1 MVNNFR
7 AVNSQQQQQSRRRR
21 RPALRADDCEPLDT
35 RTLEVAIRETAPR
48 WRGQRN
54 EKSAIGQAEITIK
67 DLKAFHAAGLRGKQI
82 AEAPA
87 LRVCDVSIK
96 MLRAVVSQW
105 LAKGLSPGSCHRR
118 LSVLSVMG
126 IDVRGARPPLGKALK
141 WWLTP
146 DLQADLT
153 ARLRSGALGCDDD
166 EGEDC
171 EDGLSVIVTPPMM
184 AQEETPPITLQAGSF
199 AFLQTI
205 EAPPPIKERLTTA
218 SIDPILADFVDWTV
232 WTGLRVEE
240 SLRLRR
246 SSFAN
251 NFRSVTVP
259 GLKTLGSQATLP
271 ISSDATALAK
281 RIFAGSS
288 GDPAMF
294 PVTYRQL
301 MRRWPVVMQAF
312 GVTHPMAT
320 LKALRRSAARYLTV
334 GGMPLDI
341 LRQYLRHNSVA
352 TTMGYLRLTGGYGE
366 NEMRRWLA

>member
-7 AVNSQQQQQSRRRR
+7 AVNSQQQQARR
-21 RPALRADDCEPLDT
+21 RPTPRADDGDLDT

-48 WRGQRN
+48 WRGTRN

-105 LAKGLSPGSCHRR
+105 LAKGLSPGSCHMR

-126 IDVRGARPPLGKALK
+126 IPVQGARPPLGKALK

-166 EGEDC
+166 DDGEDC

-184 AQEETPPITLQAGSF
+184 AREETPPITLQVGSF

-218 SIDPILADFVDWTV
+218 PIDLILADFVDWTV

-251 NFRSVTVP
+251 GFRSVTVP

-271 ISSDATALAK
+271 ISSDATALAR
-281 RIFAGSS
+281 RIFAASS

-294 PVTYRQL
+294 PVSYRQL
-301 MRRWPVVMQAF
+301 SRRWLVVMHAF
-312 GVTHPMAT
+312 GVTHPLAT

-334 GGMPLDI
+334 SGMPLDI
-341 LRQYLRHNSVA
+341 LRQYLRHNSVS

>member
-1 MVNNFR
+1 MANNFR
-7 AVNSQQQQQSRRRR
+7 AVNSQRQPQPRRRR
-21 RPALRADDCEPLDT
+21 EHDCEPLDT
-35 RTLEVAIRETAPR
+35 RSLEVAIRETAPR
-48 WRGQRN
+48 WRGTRN

-105 LAKGLSPGSCHRR
+105 LAKGLSPATCHMR

-126 IDVRGARPPLGKALK
+126 IPVQGARPSLGKALK

-146 DLQADLT
+146 DMQADLT
-153 ARLRSGALGCDDD
+153 ARLRAGTMGCDDVD
-166 EGEDC
+166 DDGEGE
-171 EDGLSVIVTPPMM
+171 LIVMTR
-184 AQEETPPITLQAGSF
+184 EETPPITLHVGSF
-199 AFLQTI
+199 TFQQTT
-205 EAPPPIKERLTTA
+205 EAPPVKERLATPT
-218 SIDPILADFVDWTV
+218 DLILADFIDWTV

-251 NFRSVTVP
+251 GFRSVTVP

-281 RIFAGSS
+281 RIFAASS
-288 GDPAMF
+288 GDAPMF
-294 PVTYRQL
+294 PISYYQL
-301 MRRWPVVMQAF
+301 LRRWLAAMKAMEID
-312 GVTHPMAT
+312 HPMAT

-341 LRQYLRHNSVA
+341 LRQYLRHNSVS

>member
-7 AVNSQQQQQSRRRR
+7 AVNSQRQPQSRRRR
-21 RPALRADDCEPLDT
+21 EHDDEPLDT
-35 RTLEVAIRETAPR
+35 RSLDVAIRETAPR
-48 WRGQRN
+48 WRGTRN
-54 EKSAIGQAEITIK
+54 EKSAIGQAELTIK
-67 DLKAFHAAGLRGKQI
+67 DLKAYHAANLSGKQI

-87 LRVCDVSIK
+87 MRVCDVSTK
-96 MLRAVVSQW
+96 VLRAMVTKW
-105 LAKGLSPGSCHRR
+105 RAAGLSPASCHMR

-126 IDVRGARPPLGKALK
+126 IDVNGSRPPLGKVLK

-146 DLQADLT
+146 DMQGDLT
-153 ARLRSGALGCDDD
+153 ARLRAGTLGCDDD
-166 EGEDC
+166 DDDEG
-171 EDGLSVIVTPPMM
+171 DGGEGLRAM
-184 AQEETPPITLQAGSF
+184 TPPITLQVGSF
-199 AFLQTI
+199 TFQQTT
-205 EAPPPIKERLTTA
+205 EAPPIKERTDAPTDL
-218 SIDPILADFVDWTV
+218 ILADFIDWTV

-251 NFRSVTVP
+251 GFRSVTVP

-288 GDPAMF
+288 GDALMF
-294 PVTYRQL
+294 PVCYRQL
-301 MRRWPVVMQAF
+301 SRRWRVVMKTM
-312 GVTHPMAT
+312 GVDHPMAT

>member
-240 SLRLRR
+240 FPAPSPIFICKQFPQRHRAWPKDPRKSGHAPHILGRYRPRQAHLRRFLRGPRDVPCYLSTANASLAGRYASLRGDSPDGHPQGPAPLRR
-246 SSFAN
+246 PLPN
-251 NFRSVTVP
+251 RWWN
-259 GLKTLGSQATLP
+259 ATRHPPP
-271 ISSDATALAK
+271 IPAT
-281 RIFAGSS
+281 
-288 GDPAMF
+288 
-294 PVTYRQL
+294 Q
-301 MRRWPVVMQAF
+301 
-312 GVTHPMAT
+312 
-320 LKALRRSAARYLTV
+320 LRRHHHGLPEAYRGV
-334 GGMPLDI
+334 W
-341 LRQYLRHNSVA
+341 R
-352 TTMGYLRLTGGYGE
+352 E
-366 NEMRRWLA
+366 